1 MKRKLVSGRV
11 ELKLE
16 FLVPVTY
23 SLRLGE
29 RRLVSGL
36 VEYEILIP
44 VTYYLAG
51 LNNSSGGREGRLGE
65 AADFLTALFSR
76 SSLKSKYRGLGRR
89 WKS

>member
-1 MKRKLVSGRV
+1 MRRKLVSG
-11 ELKLE
+11 
-16 FLVPVTY
+16 LVK
-23 SLRLGE
+23 

-36 VEYEILIP
+36 VELEFLVP

-76 SSLKSKYRGLGRR
+76 SSLESKYRGLGRR
-89 WKS
+89 WKG

>member
-11 ELKLE
+11 ELE

-23 SLRLGE
+23 YLGLEE

-36 VEYEILIP
+36 AELEILIP

-65 AADFLTALFSR
+65 AADFLTVFFSC

-89 WKS
+89 